1 MGWITGPDDPEA
13 TFVAKLI
20 HTFNASILDF

>member
-13 TFVAKLI
+13 IFVAKLL
-20 HTFNASILDF
+20 HTLKATILDF

>member
-13 TFVAKLI
+13 IFVAKLLRSLK
-20 HTFNASILDF
+20 ASILDF

>member
-13 TFVAKLI
+13 IFVAKLLN
-20 HTFNASILDF
+20 TLKATILDF